1 MRITHRSRPIKKE
14 IPMSEQA
21 AATTNTE
28 RLIFN
33 FQAEHCDIYMA
44 AESFGGGVEVT
55 IDGKTYVFVSFTG
68 THKKEGAELVDIK
81 LNGLIFN
88 DETKPSHPHNLL
100 NYYGITDDD
109 YDAIENAIISEVRK
123 EHKLDSLP
131 Y

>member
-1 MRITHRSRPIKKE
+1 
-14 IPMSEQA
+14 MSEQA
-21 AATTNTE
+21 AEAINTE
-28 RLIFN
+28 RLTFN
-33 FQAEHCDIYMA
+33 FQAEHCEIYMA
-44 AESFGGGVEVT
+44 AESFGGAVKVI

-68 THKKEGAELVDIK
+68 THKKEGTELVDIK

-109 YDAIENAIISEVRK
+109 YDAIEKAIISEVKK
-123 EHKLDSLP
+123 EHKLDSHP